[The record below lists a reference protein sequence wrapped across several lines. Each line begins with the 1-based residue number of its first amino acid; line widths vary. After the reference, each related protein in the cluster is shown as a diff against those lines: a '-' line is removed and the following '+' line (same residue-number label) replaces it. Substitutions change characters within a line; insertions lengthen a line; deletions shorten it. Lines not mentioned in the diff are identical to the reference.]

1 MDSHE
6 QHMNEFVSANE
17 MNNLVHDYL
26 MANGH
31 TGVAMAL
38 QNDLQKTKLKNELKV
53 KATEESAIR
62 EQIRDFILSGNIKEA
77 EKVINSAYPELLDD
91 DHLLHFY
98 LQIQHLIE
106 LIRRKQIE
114 QAVVFAQEDIVE
126 KGDYPECLPDLERVM
141 GLLAYPEPEKSPFS
155 DLLKQNFRLKVW
167 SRVNEA
173 IRSIAREP
181 TTSRLDKLMRYVL
194 WSQQVLQEKN
204 ITYTK
209 MTNYVDVEFKD
220 STDSSV

>member
-1 MDSHE
+1 M
-6 QHMNEFVSANE
+6 
-17 MNNLVHDYL
+17 
-26 MANGH
+26 G
-31 TGVAMAL
+31 
-38 QNDLQKTKLKNELKV
+38 
-53 KATEESAIR
+53 
-62 EQIRDFILSGNIKEA
+62 
-77 EKVINSAYPELLDD
+77 YPELLDD

-167 SRVNEA
+167 SRVNEGLVTKGTVRYSRNSTYFERWLFYNRFKA

-181 TTSRLDKLMRYVL
+181 TTSRLDKLMRY
-194 WSQQVLQEKN
+194 
-204 ITYTK
+204 
-209 MTNYVDVEFKD
+209 
-220 STDSSV
+220 

>member
-1 MDSHE
+1 MLLSLDFIE
-6 QHMNEFVSANE
+6 IFEIMF
-17 MNNLVHDYL
+17 
-26 MANGH
+26 
-31 TGVAMAL
+31 
-38 QNDLQKTKLKNELKV
+38 
-53 KATEESAIR
+53 
-62 EQIRDFILSGNIKEA
+62 QIRDFILSGNIKEA

-167 SRVNEA
+167 SRVNEGIVIKSYA
-173 IRSIAREP
+173 
-181 TTSRLDKLMRYVL
+181 
-194 WSQQVLQEKN
+194 
-204 ITYTK
+204 
-209 MTNYVDVEFKD
+209 
-220 STDSSV
+220 